1 MTVVG
6 MGATI
11 LFGVRVGTD
20 CLIHN
25 GAHISANVADKTI
38 VDAQGR
44 RHLR

>member
-1 MTVVG
+1 VLLGVQI
-6 MGATI
+6 GA
-11 LFGVRVGTD
+11 D

-25 GAHISANVADKTI
+25 GAHISANVADNTI